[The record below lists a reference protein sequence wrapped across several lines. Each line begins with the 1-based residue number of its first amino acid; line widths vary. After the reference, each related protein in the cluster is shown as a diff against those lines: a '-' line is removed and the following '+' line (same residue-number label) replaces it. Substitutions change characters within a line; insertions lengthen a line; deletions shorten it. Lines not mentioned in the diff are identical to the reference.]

1 MLFIKHCR
9 LGKFYKYFIHFTKIS
24 TVVITV
30 LFTLQYQN
38 IQAQLYVA
46 KGTELHNPSS
56 NITVADAQDTIHIS
70 KIYVVEGII
79 ISGLQQNKLAKKKK
93 KNDEIEKPKF
103 TYQEQSENHK
113 EDKKISQ
120 TKKDITFEF
129 KFHKNE
135 SQNCILT
142 ANNKNNA
149 VSPSTKNQIKPTAVL
164 SKKKNE
170 YKNRNIHFNQ
180 NIGAQPIF
188 FEPFYFLADNGIRP
202 PPNNNTNTIYI

>member
-1 MLFIKHCR
+1 MLFSKHCK

-70 KIYVVEGII
+70 KIYVVEGTI
-79 ISGLQQNKLAKKKK
+79 ISGWQQNKLAIIHL
-93 KNDEIEKPKF
+93 KNDEREKPKF

-149 VSPSTKNQIKPTAVL
+149 VSPTNKNQIKLITIL
-164 SKKKNE
+164 SNKKYE
-170 YKNRNIHFNQ
+170 NRSTNIHFNQ
-180 NIGAQPIF
+180 SIGSHYLF
-188 FEPFYFLADNGIRP
+188 YEPFCFLEDNGIRP